1 MTGKIVTGIIF
12 LAGVINAYPLV
23 GVLSAERLRAL
34 YGVSVQ
40 DPNLLILLRYRAVLI
55 GLLGGF
61 VLASAFIPAW
71 RTAALSV
78 LLVSALSFVA
88 LAWLQGEFNAA
99 IRKVVVV
106 DIVQSVVLIP
116 VLVYALIRPD

>member
-12 LAGVINAYPLV
+12 LAGVINAYPLA

-78 LLVSALSFVA
+78 LLVSAFSFVA

-99 IRKVVVV
+99 IRTVVVV

-116 VLVYALIRPD
+116 LLVYALIRPD